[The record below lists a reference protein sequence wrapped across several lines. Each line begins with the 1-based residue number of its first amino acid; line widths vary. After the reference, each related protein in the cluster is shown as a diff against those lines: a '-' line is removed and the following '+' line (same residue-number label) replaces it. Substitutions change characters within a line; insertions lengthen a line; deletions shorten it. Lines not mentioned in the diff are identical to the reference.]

1 MARPWTTTTTM
12 TCCTY
17 YYCIII
23 LLMVLLSSWRS
34 CDGLGTFGYGIH
46 HRFSDPVKGILGVDE
61 LPEKGSV
68 DYYVA
73 MAHRDRIIRGR
84 HLASIND
91 QSPLAFSGGNDTV
104 LINSLGF
111 LHYANV
117 SLGNP
122 SLSFLVALDTG
133 SDLFWIPCDCQ
144 KNGCVK
150 SLQSSSG
157 VVVNLNIYSPNNSST
172 SGVIPCNSTFCK
184 QSQCSSASANCGY
197 KVAYLSNN
205 TSSTGIF
212 VEDLL
217 HLIRDD
223 DQSQAVDAK
232 ITFGCGQLQT
242 GTFLEGAA
250 PNGLFGLGMDNI
262 SVPSTLARLGLA
274 SNSFSMCFGPDGIGR
289 IKFGDNGRSDQRKT
303 PFNIRS
309 THPTYNI
316 SITKT
321 TVGKNVSALEL
332 SAIFDSGTSFTSLK
346 DPAYTF
352 ISESFNSQVPERR
365 HLSDSQIPFEY
376 CYDLSVNQT
385 SYVIPDI
392 NLTMKGGDQYS
403 LTDPTAVIQTTQGG
417 YVYCLALLKSEDIN
431 IIGQNF
437 MTGYNIVFDREKN
450 VLGWKASNCYDEENL
465 STLPISPS
473 HSPAHSPAAVN
484 PEATENSGTNSD
496 PTVSPPSS
504 YSPKLKPFHYTLAM
518 LLLSFL
524 AIV

>member
-1 MARPWTTTTTM
+1 MARAWNTTTTM

-61 LPEKGSV
+61 LPEKGSA

-91 QSPLAFSGGNDTV
+91 QSPLAFSGGNDTY
-104 LINSLGF
+104 LLNSLGF

-150 SLQSSSG
+150 TLQSSSG
-157 VVVNLNIYSPNNSST
+157 AVVNLNIYSPNNSST
-172 SGVIPCNSTFCK
+172 SGVIPCNSTFCE
-184 QSQCSSASANCGY
+184 QSPCSSASANCGY
-197 KVAYLSNN
+197 KVVYLSNN

-289 IKFGDNGRSDQRKT
+289 IKFGDNGSSDQRKT

-321 TVGKNVSALEL
+321 TVEKNVSALEF

-365 HLSDSQIPFEY
+365 HTSDSQIPFEY
-376 CYDLSVNQT
+376 CYDLSVNQS

-403 LTDPTAVIQTTQGG
+403 LTDPTAVIQTTQRT
-417 YVYCLALLKSEDIN
+417 S
-431 IIGQNF
+431 
-437 MTGYNIVFDREKN
+437 
-450 VLGWKASNCYDEENL
+450 
-465 STLPISPS
+465 
-473 HSPAHSPAAVN
+473 
-484 PEATENSGTNSD
+484 
-496 PTVSPPSS
+496 
-504 YSPKLKPFHYTLAM
+504 
-518 LLLSFL
+518 
-524 AIV
+524 

>member
-1 MARPWTTTTTM
+1 MVPTTTM
-12 TCCTY
+12 NCCTY
-17 YYCIII
+17 YYSII
-23 LLMVLLSSWRS
+23 LVMVLLSSWRS
-34 CDGLGTFGYGIH
+34 CDGLGTFGFEIH
-46 HRFSDPVKGILGVDE
+46 HRFSDPVKGILGVDK

-91 QSPLAFSGGNDTV
+91 QSPLAFSGGNDTF
-104 LINSLGF
+104 LFLGF

-133 SDLFWIPCDCQ
+133 SDLFWLPCDCK
-144 KNGCVK
+144 KNGCIK
-150 SLQSSSG
+150 GLRSSSG
-157 VVVNLNIYSPNNSST
+157 KVLNLNIYSPNNSST

-184 QSQCSSASANCGY
+184 QSHCSSASANCGY

-212 VEDLL
+212 VEDVL
-217 HLIRDD
+217 HLIKDD
-223 DQSQAVDAK
+223 DQSQAVDAN

-242 GTFLEGAA
+242 GAFLEGAA
-250 PNGLFGLGMDNI
+250 PNGLFGLGMDDI
-262 SVPSTLARLGLA
+262 SVPSTLAKLGLA

-289 IKFGDNGRSDQRKT
+289 IKFGDNGSSDQRKT

-316 SITKT
+316 SITQT
-321 TVGKNVSALEL
+321 TVGKNVSALEF
-332 SAIFDSGTSFTSLK
+332 SAIFDSGSSVTSLK

-352 ISESFNSQVPERR
+352 ISESFNSQVSESR
-365 HLSDSQIPFEY
+365 HPSNPQIPFEY
-376 CYDLSVNQT
+376 CYDLSVNLSQPNFT
-385 SYVIPDI
+385 FPDI

-403 LTDPTAVIQTTQGG
+403 LTDPIEVMTTIQGG
-417 YVYCLALLKSEDIN
+417 YMYCLALHKNEDIN

-437 MTGYNIVFDREKN
+437 MTGYNIVFDRTKN
-450 VLGWKASNCYDEENL
+450 VLGWKASNCYDDENL

-484 PEATENSGTNSD
+484 PEATANNGTNSD

-504 YSPKLKPFHYTLAM
+504 YSPKLKPFHYALAM